1 METSSSTTR
10 IFLVTSLPHS
20 FNASFATCRESYA
33 MPLDAGQQDLRCGLP
48 VRYRGRIVHRVR
60 AGRHL
65 SPAALGSCGPMGYT
79 RGYTGSVT
87 ASARIAC
94 QFTLDW
100 CRSRLHHRGAG
111 GHTGGNA
118 RHAEVI
124 RYPRGLLTIAPT
136 GMSCGLQAAEPS
148 LTTM

>member
-20 FNASFATCRESYA
+20 FNGSVATYRESYA

-48 VRYRGRIVHRVR
+48 VRHRGRIVHRVR

-65 SPAALGSCGPMGYT
+65 SPGALSSCGPMGYT

-87 ASARIAC
+87 ASARIAY
-94 QFTLDW
+94 QFTPGW
-100 CRSRLHHRGAG
+100 CLVGLHDPGADGLSG
-111 GHTGGNA
+111 GSA
-118 RHAEVI
+118 
-124 RYPRGLLTIAPT
+124 
-136 GMSCGLQAAEPS
+136 
-148 LTTM
+148 